1 MIMRMNLWTATI
13 SSLFVTLAAIAAP
26 ASFDYGDGRHW
37 TGETGQSITVTYTSG
52 GRTITVDGVL
62 EDVKGTYIAVVEET
76 SGRSRTHFIYLTE
89 LQSISTEG
97 DEGGG
102 EAQPNTSSGASADLK
117 AVEQGPEAPPAAQE
131 VGDLPRGVFVLPLT
145 DMVGQQFREVEIRQI
160 GEHADKFGPGQI
172 IVLDIDSGGGMV
184 YVWDRIRDEIM
195 ELRKRH
201 RVVAWIR
208 SAISAAAS
216 TAMCCHEIYFRSTG
230 GLGSCTMWSGNMQ
243 AAPPGQQERWIW
255 ELEQVLTRG
264 GRSPLFAGAM
274 TRPNRHLSYD
284 RDEETGEV
292 TLYSDGSGATPLVDF
307 GDTLTLTADQAID
320 SGFGDGIAD
329 TEAELATLLD
339 LPEWVEVDD
348 YGRKIAARWHETFER
363 SSREINELYGEL
375 GGNVQAR
382 DARQRIGLQI
392 RAGKKL
398 MELARKLGSSAM
410 FMRLGEDQVEVIR
423 RQIEE
428 LKHQLQ
434 QM

>member
-1 MIMRMNLWTATI
+1 M
-13 SSLFVTLAAIAAP
+13 
-26 ASFDYGDGRHW
+26 
-37 TGETGQSITVTYTSG
+37 
-52 GRTITVDGVL
+52 
-62 EDVKGTYIAVVEET
+62 
-76 SGRSRTHFIYLTE
+76 
-89 LQSISTEG
+89 
-97 DEGGG
+97 
-102 EAQPNTSSGASADLK
+102 
-117 AVEQGPEAPPAAQE
+117 
-131 VGDLPRGVFVLPLT
+131 
-145 DMVGQQFREVEIRQI
+145 
-160 GEHADKFGPGQI
+160 
-172 IVLDIDSGGGMV
+172 
-184 YVWDRIRDEIM
+184 
-195 ELRKRH
+195 
-201 RVVAWIR
+201 
-208 SAISAAAS
+208 
-216 TAMCCHEIYFRSTG
+216 
-230 GLGSCTMWSGNMQ
+230 
-243 AAPPGQQERWIW
+243 
-255 ELEQVLTRG
+255 
-264 GRSPLFAGAM
+264 
-274 TRPNRHLSYD
+274 
-284 RDEETGEV
+284 
-292 TLYSDGSGATPLVDF
+292 DF